1 MGVISAN
8 YDTGIMMT
16 LDTMPIPFRY
26 IDALEEKQHIA
37 LFYDDPEYA
46 RLIEFRFIKNGLLKG
61 EQCVYATE
69 EDSGS
74 IVLKFLN
81 YGIPL
86 HYFQTGKLRVM
97 QMRESC
103 GERDEILKKCKKDI
117 EEMRQSLLPPFRIVS
132 RIVPNVSTPEGIS
145 IELELEKLVHRHFE
159 DFCGSLMCPYD
170 ISGIEKTK
178 RKQWLEDLR
187 LSHHVCI
194 YAPKFGQGGVFCP
207 C

>member
-1 MGVISAN
+1 
-8 YDTGIMMT
+8 MMT

-26 IDALEEKQHIA
+26 IDSLEEKQHIV

-61 EQCVYATE
+61 EQCIYATE

-74 IVLKFLN
+74 IVLKLLN
-81 YGIPL
+81 YGITLP
-86 HYFQTGKLRVM
+86 YFQSRKLRVM
-97 QMRESC
+97 QMRERC
-103 GERDEILKKCKKDI
+103 GDHDEILRKCKKDI
-117 EEMRQSLLPPFRIVS
+117 EEMRQGLVPPFRIVS
-132 RIVPNVSTPEGIS
+132 RIVPNVSTLDGIS
-145 IELELEKLVHRHFE
+145 VELELEKMVHRHFD

-178 RKQWLEDLR
+178 RKQWLEELR
-187 LSHHVCI
+187 LTHHVCI

-207 C
+207 Y

>member
-1 MGVISAN
+1 M
-8 YDTGIMMT
+8 
-16 LDTMPIPFRY
+16 PFRY
-26 IDALEEKQHIA
+26 IDSLEQKQHIA

-61 EQCVYATE
+61 EQCIYATE

-86 HYFQTGKLRVM
+86 HYFQTRKLRVI
-97 QMRESC
+97 QISQRC
-103 GERDEILKKCKKDI
+103 GDRGDMYRRCKEDLEVI
-117 EEMRQSLLPPFRIVS
+117 RSGLVPPFRIVA
-132 RIVPNVSTPEGIS
+132 RIVPNVDTIDGIS
-145 IELELEKLVHRHFE
+145 VELELEKLAQYHFD

-170 ISGIEKTK
+170 ISKIEKTQKK
-178 RKQWLEDLR
+178 RWLEELR

-194 YAPKFGQGGVFCP
+194 YAPAFGQGGVFCP